1 MNHDRGRFILF
12 EGIDGAGKSTQCE
25 MLYRFALEK
34 DINCIKLFEPTEG
47 EWGIKIRKMLSMEP
61 PPPVEEQ
68 ISMFIKDRIED
79 VLLNINPAL
88 ESGKTIIMDRY
99 FYSNAAY
106 QGCAEMAPEEIIKRN
121 TALNFPLPERVY
133 FLDLDPEAAMD
144 RIIKRS
150 SSGKREIFEKVSFL
164 QQVRKN
170 FLSIRDERFMILD
183 GSMDPEEIFP
193 LIMKDF
199 ISLLKD

>member
-1 MNHDRGRFILF
+1 MNRNKGRFILF
-12 EGIDGAGKSTQCE
+12 EGIDGSGKSTQCE
-25 MLYRFALEK
+25 MLYRFALGK
-34 DINCIKLFEPTEG
+34 KINSIKLSEPTGG

-68 ISMFIKDRIED
+68 ISMFIKDRVED

-88 ESGKTIIMDRY
+88 ERGKTIIMDRY

-106 QGCAEMAPEEIIKRN
+106 QGCAEMPPEEIIKRN
-121 TALNFPLPERVY
+121 MALNFPLPERVY
-133 FLDLDPEAAMD
+133 FLDLDPETAMD

-164 QQVRKN
+164 KQVREN
-170 FLSIRDERFMILD
+170 FLSVMDERFLILD
-183 GSMDPEEIFP
+183 ASMDPEEIFP
-193 LIMKDF
+193 LIIKDF